1 MRGGVGVHSSEVSWV
16 VANTNR
22 VEVALY
28 LPERRWAITW
38 VVMTAESKVLMF
50 SPADAKWLGQVL
62 VRLAEE
68 VLEEW

>member
-1 MRGGVGVHSSEVSWV
+1 
-16 VANTNR
+16 
-22 VEVALY
+22 
-28 LPERRWAITW
+28 
-38 VVMTAESKVLMF
+38 MF